1 MPDLVEYLIVNG
13 ASVNITDRYNYTPL
27 ITAMMYKVTSNIT
40 KALVLNGS
48 NLDGPKVVSSYQNSP
63 LFWASKYKD
72 FEMMRLILLA
82 GVPMWLI
89 RCVKHA
95 LQDATGRNAAAIG
108 YLDEYTRNAPSLKQ
122 MCRRIFRT
130 TVSESC
136 KGKHFGQKIDSLPL
150 PQILKS
156 YLLLQ

>member
-1 MPDLVEYLIVNG
+1 
-13 ASVNITDRYNYTPL
+13 
-27 ITAMMYKVTSNIT
+27 
-40 KALVLNGS
+40 
-48 NLDGPKVVSSYQNSP
+48 
-63 LFWASKYKD
+63 
-72 FEMMRLILLA
+72 MRLILLA